1 VIESA
6 THPRALGAAMCAAYA
21 RTPGQ
26 GRRRLGVVMSMLAH
40 VGVLTLM
47 AWLSGFEMTA
57 ATPQPAPVLVHLAQ
71 PRARAAPKTPSQ
83 TAPVRRPRPAALVQP
98 PAVAEPQP
106 TPSEPEEDVADES
119 VAISD
124 DAPAAP
130 VPAVGSVGG
139 QGSEALEL
147 REVARRP
154 TVLQQV
160 TPEYPALAR
169 WRRLEGV
176 VVVRVILSATGL
188 VEPDSVKVT
197 KSVPALDPAAIAA
210 IKRWRFSPA
219 IGHGGQPVRVIIE
232 VPFDF
237 SLH

>member
-1 VIESA
+1 
-6 THPRALGAAMCAAYA
+6 MCAAHA

-26 GRRRLGVVMSMLAH
+26 ARRRLGVVMSMMAH
-40 VGVLTLM
+40 VGVLALM
-47 AWLSGFEMTA
+47 AWLSRFEMTA
-57 ATPQPAPVLVHLAQ
+57 ATPQPAPVLVHLVQ
-71 PRARAAPKTPSQ
+71 PRARAAPKTPAQ
-83 TAPVRRPRPAALVQP
+83 AAPVRRPRPQALVQP
-98 PAVAEPQP
+98 PPLVEPQP
-106 TPSEPEEDVADES
+106 TPPEPEGEVVDES
-119 VAISD
+119 VEISD
-124 DAPAAP
+124 DATAAP
-130 VPAVGSVGG
+130 GPVVGSVGG
-139 QGSEALEL
+139 QGNEALKL

-176 VVVRVILSATGL
+176 VVVRVILSALGL
-188 VEPDSVKVT
+188 VEPDSVQVT

-219 IGHGGQPVRVIIE
+219 IGPSGQPVRVIIE